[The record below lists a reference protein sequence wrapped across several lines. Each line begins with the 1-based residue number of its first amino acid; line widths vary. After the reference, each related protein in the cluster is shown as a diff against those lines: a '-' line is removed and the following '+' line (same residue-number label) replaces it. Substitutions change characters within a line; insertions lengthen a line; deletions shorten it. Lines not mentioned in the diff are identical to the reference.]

1 MTIQNHVFLIN
12 TNYSDKYFAR
22 VEISARMKLK
32 RYTSNVYKFD
42 GGVIVIY
49 KFDDAEH
56 VNKRDECW
64 FLYILSVALFYLF
77 EKLNRQRYL
86 LMIQVHLMKR
96 HVIHFYTGHAIS
108 TGNINFLKSFW
119 TMCYKDIFHIR
130 YILML
135 ERKLALIL
143 AFHQKCISLRFQFF
157 YVHHWSYIWRFI
169 YVCRDVR

>member
-42 GGVIVIY
+42 GGVIVVY

-64 FLYILSVALFYLF
+64 FLYILSVALFYLL

-86 LMIQVHLMKR
+86 LMIQVHLMKGY
-96 HVIHFYTGHAIS
+96 VIHFYTGHATS
-108 TGNINFLKSFW
+108 TGNINFSESFLDFVLQW
-119 TMCYKDIFHIR
+119 YLSYSLHFDAGMYVGINSRFSAKMYITQISIFLCSPPKLYLEVHI
-130 YILML
+130 
-135 ERKLALIL
+135 
-143 AFHQKCISLRFQFF
+143 CS
-157 YVHHWSYIWRFI
+157 
-169 YVCRDVR
+169 